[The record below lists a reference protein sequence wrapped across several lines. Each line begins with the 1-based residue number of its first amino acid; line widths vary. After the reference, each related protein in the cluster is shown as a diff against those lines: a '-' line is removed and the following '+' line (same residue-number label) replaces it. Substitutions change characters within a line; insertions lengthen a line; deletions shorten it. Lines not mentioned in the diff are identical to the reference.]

1 MRALHALGAL
11 SVSLV
16 IASAAPV
23 FAADTTTD
31 PATAAAAA
39 AAALLTSKV
48 DTAIANAS
56 SYRIAVSGPSGLSLD
71 IRSYGADRVK
81 INSTANGT
89 PSESIVIGTAM
100 YYRSADGPWRA
111 YPVPPV
117 RNMRKNRLYMA
128 APDTLLEPLP
138 DRADSSGQALGAFRS
153 IAIANSQI
161 PGLMECTYDKVT
173 YRPQACSVSLQG
185 LPTPVKVT
193 YAGWNDPANAVQ
205 APPGVAPPPPPGAPT
220 APPTAPPDPH

>member
-1 MRALHALGAL
+1 MRALHGLGAL
-11 SVSLV
+11 SAAVA

-23 FAADTTTD
+23 FAADAPAD
-31 PATAAAAA
+31 PAAAAAAA

-81 INSTANGT
+81 IDSTANGT
-89 PSESIVIGTAM
+89 PSQSIVIGTAM
-100 YYRSADGPWRA
+100 YYRAADGPWRA

-117 RNMRKNRLYMA
+117 RSLRKNRLYMA

-138 DRADSSGQALGAFRS
+138 DRPDASSGAALGAFRS
-153 IAIANSQI
+153 IAIANAQI
-161 PGLMECTYDKVT
+161 PG
-173 YRPQACSVSLQG
+173 R
-185 LPTPVKVT
+185 
-193 YAGWNDPANAVQ
+193 WN
-205 APPGVAPPPPPGAPT
+205 APT
-220 APPTAPPDPH
+220 TR

>member
-1 MRALHALGAL
+1 MRSVHALGAL
-11 SVSLV
+11 ALSLAL
-16 IASAAPV
+16 ASAAPV
-23 FAADTTTD
+23 LAADTPTD

-81 INSTANGT
+81 IHSTANGT
-89 PSESIVIGTAM
+89 PSDSIVIGTAM

-128 APDTLLEPLP
+128 APDTLLEPLA
-138 DRADSSGQALGAFRS
+138 DRAGASGAQLGAFRS

-173 YRPQACSVSLQG
+173 FRPQACSVSLQG
-185 LPTPVKVT
+185 LSTPVQVT
-193 YAGWNDPANAVQ
+193 YAGWNDPANVVE
-205 APPGVAPPPPPGAPT
+205 APPGVPPPPPPGAPT
-220 APPTAPPDPH
+220 APPSAQPDPH

>member
-1 MRALHALGAL
+1 MRALRTFGVL
-11 SVSLV
+11 SVSFAL
-16 IASAAPV
+16 ASVAPV
-23 FAADTTTD
+23 FAADSTD
-31 PATAAAAA
+31 ATTAAAAA

-48 DTAIANAS
+48 DTAIANAT
-56 SYRIAVSGPSGLSLD
+56 SYRIAVTGPSGLSLD

-81 INSTANGT
+81 IASATGGT

-117 RNMRKNRLYMA
+117 THLRKNRLYMGS
-128 APDTLLEPLP
+128 PDTLLEPLA
-138 DRADSSGQALGAFRS
+138 DRTDASGTALGAFRS
-153 IAIANSQI
+153 IAIANSQV

-173 YRPQACSVSLQG
+173 YRPRACTVTLQG
-185 LPTPVKVT
+185 LATPVQVT
-193 YAGWNDPANAVQ
+193 YGGWDDPANAVE

-220 APPTAPPDPH
+220 APPSAQPDPH